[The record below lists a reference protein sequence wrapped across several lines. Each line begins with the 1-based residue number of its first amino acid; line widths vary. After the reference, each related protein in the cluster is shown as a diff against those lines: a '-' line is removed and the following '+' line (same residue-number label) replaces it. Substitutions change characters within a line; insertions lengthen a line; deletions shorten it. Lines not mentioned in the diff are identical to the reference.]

1 MNWISEHLQ
10 LIFAVVGALAYWL
23 NQRREAEAARDAKK
37 NPPPASLAEA
47 EADDP
52 FRAEKVREEI
62 RRKIAQ
68 RRGGAPLP
76 EPVRAEPPMVEEK
89 KFPMPPL
96 ARPLAPTDTFG
107 GPNRPLVRRTET
119 VRPVEPVPAAV
130 ATTIASETYA
140 ASLERQEQLATKM
153 RELAEQRAMV
163 ARKAAAVA
171 VTDAAVAHSALA
183 GNELR
188 HDLRDP
194 RSLRRAMVLRE
205 ILGVP
210 VALR

>member
-10 LIFAVVGALAYWL
+10 LILAVAGGLAYWL
-23 NQRREAEAARDAKK
+23 NQRREAEVAREAEK

-47 EADDP
+47 DAEDP
-52 FRAEKVREEI
+52 YRAEKVREEI
-62 RRKIAQ
+62 RRKIAE

-76 EPVRAEPPMVEEK
+76 EPVRAEPPLVEEK
-89 KFPMPPL
+89 KLSLPPL

-107 GPNRPLVRRTET
+107 GPSRPLVRRTET
-119 VRPVEPVPAAV
+119 PRPVAPAPAPVTPTLAPEA
-130 ATTIASETYA
+130 YA
-140 ASLERQEQLATKM
+140 AALERQEQLATKM
-153 RELAEQRAMV
+153 RELAEQRAL
-163 ARKAAAVA
+163 ASRKAAAVA
-171 VTDAAVAHSALA
+171 ETAAAVAQSALA
-183 GNELR
+183 GHELR

-205 ILGVP
+205 ILGAP

>member
-10 LIFAVVGALAYWL
+10 LILAVAGGLAYWL
-23 NQRREAEAARDAKK
+23 NQRREAEAAREAEK

-47 EADDP
+47 DAEDP
-52 FRAEKVREEI
+52 YRAEKVREEI
-62 RRKIAQ
+62 RRKIAE

-76 EPVRAEPPMVEEK
+76 EPVRAEPPLVEEK
-89 KFPMPPL
+89 KLSLPPL

-107 GPNRPLVRRTET
+107 GPSRPLVRRTET
-119 VRPVEPVPAAV
+119 PRPVAPTLAPEA
-130 ATTIASETYA
+130 YA
-140 ASLERQEQLATKM
+140 AALERQEQLATKM
-153 RELAEQRAMV
+153 RELAEQRAL
-163 ARKAAAVA
+163 ASRKAAAVA
-171 VTDAAVAHSALA
+171 ETAAAVAQSALA
-183 GNELR
+183 GHELR

-205 ILGVP
+205 ILGAP